1 MAYQMVF
8 KDGFLE
14 RARRMSGLKS
24 DAAFAGAIGVSE
36 SVLSKAKKTGICTPG
51 MVVGLHLAF
60 GFTPGEIATVAEAPS
75 QETHPSKHDFAIA

>member
-1 MAYQMVF
+1 MTYQMVF

-36 SVLSKAKKTGICTPG
+36 SVLSKAKKTGVCTPG

-60 GFTPGEIATVAEAPS
+60 GFTPGEIATVAETPL
-75 QETHPSKHDFAIA
+75 QETRPSKHDYAIS